1 MTQELMDL
9 KTSILEGRYGDALF
23 IVDEL
28 EGMSKQ
34 AILRNIKAFLKI
46 LLIHLI
52 KNQVEQRL
60 TGSWAS
66 SIRNSVL
73 EIQDL
78 NLKGN
83 KTSYYINNDEWEGF
97 IESVLMAS
105 IADASEEVMNGI
117 YNEVELAE
125 IVDRGQLMQSTMT
138 LLNLTYHHSVKDLP
152 VILGDYLLNLPGGED
167 WRNKRK

>member
-9 KTSILEGRYGDALF
+9 KISIQEGRYADALL

-73 EIQDL
+73 EIKDL
-78 NLKGN
+78 NIKGN
-83 KTSYYINNDEWEGF
+83 KTSYYVNKDEGEIF
-97 IESVLMAS
+97 IESQLMAAVAQPARS
-105 IADASEEVMNGI
+105 A
-117 YNEVELAE
+117 Y
-125 IVDRGQLMQSTMT
+125 RGFF
-138 LLNLTYHHSVKDLP
+138 
-152 VILGDYLLNLPGGED
+152 
-167 WRNKRK
+167 

>member
-9 KTSILEGRYGDALF
+9 KTSIQEGRYADALF

-34 AILRNIKAFLKI
+34 AILRNIKSFLKI

-73 EIQDL
+73 EIKDL
-78 NLKGN
+78 NIKGN
-83 KTSYYINNDEWEGF
+83 KTSYYVNKDEWEIF
-97 IESVLMAS
+97 IESQLMAA
-105 IADASEEVMNGI
+105 IADASEEVLNGI
-117 YNEVELAE
+117 YNELELAE
-125 IVDRGQLMQSTMT
+125 MVDRGQLIQITMT
-138 LLNLTYHHSVKDLP
+138 LLNLTYQHSVQDLP
-152 VILGDYLLNLPGGED
+152 VILGDYLVTLPGGDE